1 MAFLIQPK
9 MKDGKYKSKTQSAV
23 WGRRAVGSIALPALS
38 KTRRRSKQRAAEIKT
53 EREPPRPRSDVQL
66 VSYFMMKK
74 AILTR
79 GSPLPDSLI
88 AASERGR
95 MYVCVPF

>member
-1 MAFLIQPK
+1 MRFDHVARFIVSAK
-9 MKDGKYKSKTQSAV
+9 ESAV
-23 WGRRAVGSIALPALS
+23 LS
-38 KTRRRSKQRAAEIKT
+38 DAAAAEIKT

-66 VSYFMMKK
+66 ISLPMMKK

-88 AASERGR
+88 AASERSR

>member
-1 MAFLIQPK
+1 MKIEAIGDSPEKFKAFVDPA
-9 MKDGKYKSKTQSAV
+9 AV
-23 WGRRAVGSIALPALS
+23 
-38 KTRRRSKQRAAEIKT
+38 TKT

-79 GSPLPDSLI
+79 GQPSS
-88 AASERGR
+88 
-95 MYVCVPF
+95 